1 MHNMWV
7 SIVLKEQRRINYK
20 ISVPEKSSTVKYK
33 QNNHSVDLKENK
45 YASSIVQI
53 ITWWIR

>member
-53 ITWWIR
+53 IT